1 MAAIRPREVG
11 EAPEARPPSELVLD
25 SARALAAMRLAVRDT
40 LIDHKRTGDP
50 VVTMVDGRITWIAA
64 EDIVI
69 PDEPGAG

>member
-1 MAAIRPREVG
+1 
-11 EAPEARPPSELVLD
+11 
-25 SARALAAMRLAVRDT
+25 MRLAVREA